1 MVKVERLLINYKTLE
16 EFKKF
21 REYGIQ
27 ELSMLED
34 LESNMIENDSN
45 SPFYGIYYGNRLVAR
60 MSLYKVDGK
69 SNQYFE
75 EGQDYLELWK
85 LEVLPGY
92 QRNGYGTMLVEF
104 AKSFGL
110 PIRTS
115 PRVKSSDFWNK
126 MGFTPVKYDMARD
139 KGKIRSF
146 GILRANLVKVLNQ
159 HKRKKPA
166 DSGWPVFYF
175 QASPRFS
182 FGSGWSIAFLFRSS
196 P

>member
-1 MVKVERLLINYKTLE
+1 
-16 EFKKF
+16 
-21 REYGIQ
+21 
-27 ELSMLED
+27 MLED

-115 PRVKSSDFWNK
+115 PRVKSSDFGTRWALHRLNTIWP
-126 MGFTPVKYDMARD
+126 GI

-159 HKRKKPA
+159 HKRKA
-166 DSGWPVFYF
+166 G
-175 QASPRFS
+175 R
-182 FGSGWSIAFLFRSS
+182 
-196 P
+196 